1 MSETTRAD
9 RLTDDVIA
17 RELTAMAGWARDD
30 NAIQRA
36 WRFADFKAAMIFV
49 NGVAALAEKANHH
62 PDIAVHYNEVT
73 LRLWS
78 HDAGGVTRRDLDL
91 ARRIGDTI

>member
-1 MSETTRAD
+1 MSAG
-9 RLTDDVIA
+9 RLVNDAVA
-17 RELTAMAGWARDD
+17 RELAATPGWTRDGD
-30 NAIQRA
+30 AITRT

-62 PDIAVHYNEVT
+62 PDVAIHYNEVT

-78 HDAGGVTRRDLDL
+78 HDAGGLTARDFAL
-91 ARRIGDTI
+91 ARTIDATL

>member
-1 MSETTRAD
+1 MTTG
-9 RLTDDVIA
+9 RLADDVVT
-17 RELTAMAGWARDD
+17 RELATTPGWTRDGE
-30 NAIQRA
+30 AIQRT

-62 PDIAVHYNEVT
+62 PDVAIHYNEVT

-78 HDAGGVTRRDLDL
+78 HDAGGVSRRDFDL
-91 ARRIGDTI
+91 ARKISATL

>member
-1 MSETTRAD
+1 MSPSALSDAEVT
-9 RLTDDVIA
+9 
-17 RELTAMAGWARDD
+17 RELATVTGWSRDGQ
-30 NAIQRA
+30 AITRT

-78 HDAGGVTRRDLDL
+78 HDAGGLTRRDFDL
-91 ARRIGDTI
+91 ARRIDDTL

>member
-1 MSETTRAD
+1 VTGGP
-9 RLTDDVIA
+9 RLAEDVIA
-17 RELTAMAGWARDD
+17 RELAARPGWARDGE
-30 NAIQRA
+30 AIRRT

-78 HDAGGVTRRDLDL
+78 HDVGGLSARDFDL
-91 ARRIGDTI
+91 ARRIDADL